1 MPGGSSPRGSLPRPD
16 GSEVR
21 WVVTEQA
28 LAAARA
34 ALGSEP
40 AWVVGGAVRD
50 ALLGRPTAD
59 VDLVVSGDARTIART
74 LARGAGGPAFELSG
88 EFGAWRVI
96 GPERRWQVDVTP
108 LQGSSLDEDLSRRDF
123 TINAMAEP
131 LAGGAVVDPHGGA
144 QDLAARRLRM
154 VSPGSFDDDPLRVLR
169 LARFACEL
177 DLEPEPDTVAAAV
190 QRAPRI
196 VEVAPERVFAELKRV
211 VVADRVLDGLALMD
225 RLGLTPHVLPE
236 LSGLR
241 GVEQNRYHHLDV
253 HDHTLEVL
261 AETVALER
269 DAAPVLGPELAEP
282 IRAFLAQPL
291 SDELTRGEALRFGA
305 LLHDSAKPETQARY
319 EDGSILGFP
328 GHADLGAER
337 ARAALTRLRTSE
349 KLRAHVALLARH
361 HLGLGYLV
369 HKAPLD
375 RRTIHQYLVK
385 TTPVEVDVSLLSIA
399 DRLATRGRKADEA
412 IARHLAVARVVLP
425 EALAYAAFAAQP
437 PLVRGDDLA
446 RELAI
451 TPGPALGTLLAEL
464 DEARFAGEIATRD
477 EAVAL
482 ARTLV
487 RTTDA

>member
-1 MPGGSSPRGSLPRPD
+1 M
-16 GSEVR
+16 
-21 WVVTEQA
+21 TEQA

-108 LQGSSLDEDLSRRDF
+108 LQGSSLHEDLSRRDF

-154 VSPGSFDDDPLRVLR
+154 VSPASFDDDPLRVLR

-177 DLEPEPDTVAAAV
+177 DLEPDAETVAAAV

-211 VVADRVLDGLALMD
+211 VAADRVLDGLALMD

-305 LLHDSAKPETQARY
+305 LLHDSAKPETQARH

-425 EALAYAAFAAQP
+425 EALAYATFAAQP

-446 RELAI
+446 REIGI
-451 TPGPALGTLLAEL
+451 TPGPALGTLLGEL

>member
-1 MPGGSSPRGSLPRPD
+1 
-16 GSEVR
+16 
-21 WVVTEQA
+21 VTAQA
-28 LAAARA
+28 LDAARA
-34 ALGSEP
+34 ALAGEP

-59 VDLVVSGDARTIART
+59 VDLVVAGDARTAART
-74 LARGAGGPAFELSG
+74 LARDAGGPAFELSG

-96 GPERRWQVDVTP
+96 GPGRRWQVDVTP
-108 LQGSSLDEDLSRRDF
+108 LQGGSLSEDLARRDF

-131 LAGGAVVDPHGGA
+131 LAGGEVVDPHGGA

-169 LARFACEL
+169 LARFASEL
-177 DLEPEPDTVAAAV
+177 DLEPDPDTVVAAA

-196 VEVAPERVFAELKRV
+196 VDVAAERVFAELKRV
-211 VVADRVLDGLALMD
+211 VAADRVLDGLALMD
-225 RLGLTPHVLPE
+225 RLDLTRHVLPE

-269 DAAPVLGPELAEP
+269 DPGAVLGPELAEP
-282 IRAFLAQPL
+282 IRDFLAQPF
-291 SDELTRGEALRFGA
+291 SDELTRGEVLRFGA
-305 LLHDSAKPETQARY
+305 LLHDAAKPETQARH

-375 RRTIHQYLVK
+375 RRTIHQYLVR
-385 TTPVEVDVSLLSIA
+385 TAPVEVDVSLLSIA
-399 DRLATRGRKADEA
+399 DRLATRGRKAGEA
-412 IARHLAVARVVLP
+412 IAKHLEVARVVLP
-425 EALAYAAFAAQP
+425 EALGYAAFAAQP
-437 PLVRGDDLA
+437 ALVRGDELA
-446 RELAI
+446 RELGI
-451 TPGPALGTLLAEL
+451 RPGPALGALLAQLE
-464 DEARFAGEIATRD
+464 EARFAGEIATRD
-477 EAVAL
+477 DAVAL
-482 ARTLV
+482 ARRLV
-487 RTTDA
+487 AEG